1 MILSKNFQLNEFTKS
16 VSAIRNNIDNSPN
29 AEHIRN
35 IQLLVKYVL
44 QPLREGLN
52 KPIRITSGYRSEAL
66 NKAIKGSYKMI
77 KGKYVATSQHCK
89 GQAADLQF
97 KVDGVMDNKAIWD
110 KVIELELPFD
120 QMINEFNYSWIH
132 ISYNHE
138 YNRKSLLEAYK
149 ESGKTKYKYHTIEK
163 GL

>member
-1 MILSKNFQLNEFTKS
+1 MILSKNFTLNEFTKS
-16 VSAIRNNIDNSPN
+16 VSAIRNGIDNSPN

-52 KPIRITSGYRSEAL
+52 KPIRITSGYRSESL
-66 NKAIKGSYKMI
+66 NKLIKGSK
-77 KGKYVATSQHCK
+77 KSQHCK

-110 KVIELELPFD
+110 KVIELGLPFD

>member
-1 MILSKNFQLNEFTKS
+1 MILSKNFTLQEFTKS
-16 VSAIRNNIDNSPN
+16 VSAIRNNIDNSPS

-52 KPIRITSGYRSEAL
+52 KPIRITSGYRSENL
-66 NKAIKGSYKMI
+66 NKLIKGSKR
-77 KGKYVATSQHCK
+77 SQHCK

-97 KVDGVMDNKAIWD
+97 KVDGVMNNKAIWD
-110 KVIELELPFD
+110 KVIELGLPFD

>member
-1 MILSKNFQLNEFTKS
+1 MILSKNFTLQEFTKS
-16 VSAIRNNIDNSPN
+16 VTAIRNDIDNSPN

-35 IQLLVKYVL
+35 IQLLVKFVL

-52 KPIRITSGYRSEAL
+52 KPIRITSGYRSESL
-66 NKAIKGSYKMI
+66 NKLIKGSKR
-77 KGKYVATSQHCK
+77 SQHCK

-110 KVIELELPFD
+110 KVIELGLPFD
-120 QMINEFNYSWIH
+120 QMINEFEFSWIH

-138 YNRKSLLEAYK
+138 HNRKSLLEAYK
-149 ESGKTKYKYHTIEK
+149 ENGRTKYKYHTIER

>member
-1 MILSKNFQLNEFTKS
+1 MILSKNFTLNEFTKS
-16 VSAIRNNIDNSPN
+16 VSAIRNGIDNSPN

-35 IQLLVKYVL
+35 IQLLVKYIL

-52 KPIRITSGYRSEAL
+52 KPIRITSGYRSESL
-66 NKAIKGSYKMI
+66 NKLIKGSK
-77 KGKYVATSQHCK
+77 KSQHCK
-89 GQAADLQF
+89 GQAADIQF
-97 KVDGVMDNKAIWD
+97 KVDGVMNNKMIWD
-110 KVIELELPFD
+110 KVIELGLPFD

>member
-1 MILSKNFQLNEFTKS
+1 MILSKNFTLQEFTKS
-16 VSAIRNNIDNSPN
+16 VTAIRNDIDNSPN

-66 NKAIKGSYKMI
+66 NKAIKGSK
-77 KGKYVATSQHCK
+77 KSQHCK

-97 KVDGVMDNKAIWD
+97 KVDGVMNNKAIWD
-110 KVIELELPFD
+110 KVIELDLPFD
-120 QMINEFNYSWIH
+120 QMINEFEFSWIH

-138 YNRKSLLEAYK
+138 HNRKSLLEAYK
-149 ESGKTKYKYHTIEK
+149 ENGRTKYKYHTIER

>member
-1 MILSKNFQLNEFTKS
+1 MILSKNFTLQEFTKS
-16 VSAIRNNIDNSPN
+16 VTAIRNDIDNSPN

-35 IQLLVKYVL
+35 IQLLVKFVL

-52 KPIRITSGYRSEAL
+52 KPIRITSGYRSESL
-66 NKAIKGSYKMI
+66 NKLIKGSKR
-77 KGKYVATSQHCK
+77 SQHCK

-97 KVDGVMDNKAIWD
+97 RVDGVMDNKVIWD
-110 KVIELELPFD
+110 KVIELGLPFD
-120 QMINEFNYSWIH
+120 QMINEFEFSWIH

-138 YNRKSLLEAYK
+138 HNRKSLLEAYK
-149 ESGKTKYKYHTIEK
+149 ENGRTKYKYHTIER

>member
-1 MILSKNFQLNEFTKS
+1 MILSKNFTLQEFTKS
-16 VSAIRNNIDNSPN
+16 VTAIRNDIDNSPN

-35 IQLLVKYVL
+35 IQLLVKFVL

-52 KPIRITSGYRSEAL
+52 KPIRITSGYRSESL
-66 NKAIKGSYKMI
+66 NKLIKGSKR
-77 KGKYVATSQHCK
+77 SQHCK

-97 KVDGVMDNKAIWD
+97 RVDGVMDNKAIWD
-110 KVIELELPFD
+110 KVIELGLPFD
-120 QMINEFNYSWIH
+120 QMINEFEYSWIH
-132 ISYNHE
+132 ISYNEE

-149 ESGKTKYKYHTIEK
+149 ENGRTKYKYHTIEK

>member
-1 MILSKNFQLNEFTKS
+1 MILSKNFSLSEFTKS
-16 VSAIRNNIDNSPN
+16 VSAIRGGIDNEPTK
-29 AEHIRN
+29 EHIRN
-35 IQLLVKYVL
+35 IQLLVKFVL

-52 KPIRITSGYRSEAL
+52 KPIRITSGYRSESL
-66 NKAIKGSYKMI
+66 NKLIKGSKR
-77 KGKYVATSQHCK
+77 SQHCK
-89 GQAADLQF
+89 GQATDIQF
-97 KVDGVMDNKAIWD
+97 KVDGVMDNKIIWN
-110 KVIELELPFD
+110 KVIELGLPFD

>member
-1 MILSKNFQLNEFTKS
+1 MILSKNFTLQEFTKS
-16 VSAIRNNIDNSPN
+16 VSAIRNGIDNSPN

-66 NKAIKGSYKMI
+66 NKAIKGSK
-77 KGKYVATSQHCK
+77 KSQHCK

-97 KVDGVMDNKAIWD
+97 KVDGVMNNKMIWD
-110 KVIELELPFD
+110 KVIELDLPFD

-132 ISYNHE
+132 ISYNEEH
-138 YNRKSLLEAYK
+138 NRKAMLEAYK
-149 ESGKTKYKYHTIEK
+149 ESEKTKYKWV
-163 GL
+163 

>member
-1 MILSKNFQLNEFTKS
+1 MVLSKNFHLNEFTKS
-16 VSAIRNNIDNSPN
+16 VSGIRNNLDNSPTS
-29 AEHIRN
+29 EHIRN

-44 QPLREGLN
+44 QPLRDSLN

-66 NKAIKGSYKMI
+66 NKLIGGSKR
-77 KGKYVATSQHCK
+77 SQHCK

-97 KVDGVMDNKAIWD
+97 RVDGVMDNKAIWD
-110 KVIELELPFD
+110 KIIELGLPFD
-120 QMINEFNYSWIH
+120 QMINEFEFSWIH

-138 YNRKSLLEAYK
+138 HNRNSLLEAYK
-149 ESGKTKYKYHTIEK
+149 ENGRTKYKYHTIER

>member
-1 MILSKNFQLNEFTKS
+1 MILSKNFTLQEFTKT
-16 VSAIRNNIDNSPN
+16 VSAIRNDIDNSPN

-66 NKAIKGSYKMI
+66 NKAIKGSK
-77 KGKYVATSQHCK
+77 KSQHCK

-97 KVDGVMDNKAIWD
+97 KVNGVMSNKMIRD
-110 KVIELELPFD
+110 KIIELDLPFD

-138 YNRKSLLEAYK
+138 YNRKAMLEAYK
-149 ESGKTKYKYHTIEK
+149 ESGKTKYKFVKIEK

>member
-1 MILSKNFQLNEFTKS
+1 MILSKNFTLNEFTKS
-16 VSAIRNNIDNSPN
+16 VTAIRNNIDNSPSS
-29 AEHIRN
+29 EHIRN

-44 QPLREGLN
+44 QPLRDALG
-52 KPIRITSGYRSEAL
+52 KPIRITSGYRSENL
-66 NKAIKGSYKMI
+66 NKIIKGSKKSSHM
-77 KGKYVATSQHCK
+77 K
-89 GQAADLQF
+89 GQAADLQL
-97 KVDGVMDNKAIWD
+97 KVDGVMKNKDIWD
-110 KVIELELPFD
+110 KVIELGLPFD
-120 QMINEFNYSWIH
+120 QMINEFDYSWIH

>member
-1 MILSKNFQLNEFTKS
+1 MILSKNFTLQEFTKS
-16 VSAIRNNIDNSPN
+16 VTAIRNDIDNSPN

-35 IQLLVKYVL
+35 IQLLVKFVL

-52 KPIRITSGYRSEAL
+52 KPIRITSGYRSESL
-66 NKAIKGSYKMI
+66 NKLIKGSKR
-77 KGKYVATSQHCK
+77 SQHCK

-97 KVDGVMDNKAIWD
+97 RVDGVMDNKAIWD
-110 KVIELELPFD
+110 KVIELGLPFD

>member
-1 MILSKNFQLNEFTKS
+1 MILSKNFTLQEFTKS
-16 VSAIRNNIDNSPN
+16 VTAIRNDIDNSPN

-35 IQLLVKYVL
+35 IQLLVKFVL

-52 KPIRITSGYRSEAL
+52 KPIRITSGYRSESL
-66 NKAIKGSYKMI
+66 NKLIKGSKR
-77 KGKYVATSQHCK
+77 SQHCK

-97 KVDGVMDNKAIWD
+97 RVDGVMDNKVIWD
-110 KVIELELPFD
+110 KVIELGLPFD
-120 QMINEFNYSWIH
+120 QMINEFEYSWIH

-138 YNRKSLLEAYK
+138 HNRKSLLEAYK
-149 ESGKTKYKYHTIEK
+149 ENGRTRYKYHKIEK

>member
-1 MILSKNFQLNEFTKS
+1 MILSKNFTLNEFTKS
-16 VSAIRNNIDNSPN
+16 VSAIRNGIDNSPN

-52 KPIRITSGYRSEAL
+52 KPVRITSGYRSEAL
-66 NKAIKGSYKMI
+66 NKLIKGSKR
-77 KGKYVATSQHCK
+77 SQHCK

-97 KVDGVMDNKAIWD
+97 KVDGVMNNKMIWD
-110 KVIELELPFD
+110 KVIELGLPFD

>member
-1 MILSKNFQLNEFTKS
+1 MILSKNFTLQEFTKS
-16 VSAIRNNIDNSPN
+16 VSAIRNDIDNSPN

-66 NKAIKGSYKMI
+66 NKAIKGSK
-77 KGKYVATSQHCK
+77 KSQHCK

-97 KVDGVMDNKAIWD
+97 KVNGVMSNKMIWD
-110 KVIELELPFD
+110 KIIELDLPFD
-120 QMINEFNYSWIH
+120 QMINEFDYSWIH

-138 YNRKSLLEAYK
+138 YNRKAMLEAYK
-149 ESGKTKYKYHTIEK
+149 ESGRTKYKFVKIEK

>member
-1 MILSKNFQLNEFTKS
+1 MILSKNFTLNEFTKS
-16 VSAIRNNIDNSPN
+16 VSAIRNDIDNSPN

-52 KPIRITSGYRSEAL
+52 KPIRITSGYRSESL
-66 NKAIKGSYKMI
+66 NKLIKGSK
-77 KGKYVATSQHCK
+77 KSQHCK

-97 KVDGVMDNKAIWD
+97 KVDGVMNNKMIWD
-110 KVIELELPFD
+110 KVIELGLPFD